1 MTRRHWGAAI
11 LLVWTA
17 SLAWLVKREYFRPT
31 GARLA
36 EAALAVSPGAVF
48 YHIAAHGRQVGFAST
63 TVDTLVD
70 SIRVEDLLVLDEAAL
85 GAIHRNSAR
94 SIAVLTRALRL
105 RWVESY
111 VNSDGRSFTAHGTV
125 SGDTVFR
132 LTLRA
137 PRDSET
143 VRWPLTRPLVVPSLL
158 ALRLAFGGELR
169 SGNTYTARLFDP
181 ALLAERD
188 VVARVGT
195 ESTFVVADSAD
206 YDSTTMAWVPVRFDT
221 VRAFSVDEE
230 GVGGRTRLWV
240 DAQGRLV
247 RAEHPGG
254 MVVQRS
260 AFEIAYENFRNRDTA
275 AFARASADP
284 PPGAIVPL
292 SALAA
297 GVRPEAGRA
306 AFRVRIGGDPHAAV
320 GEGSGVVTRRGDTLE
335 VRRPGLAG
343 VPRRMLPLRDPEVA
357 AWLAP
362 EPLIPADDPR
372 IVAQARQ
379 IVGRVRNARRA
390 AELLVDW
397 VHAEV
402 RPEPGLPLPGALAA
416 LATRRGEARQQA
428 ALLVAF
434 ARAVGIPSRPVEGLL
449 YAGGRFYYHTWAELF
464 IGEWVA
470 ADPLTGEFPAGAA
483 RIGLAVGA
491 FVRPAELA
499 SLAGG
504 LVLEVL

>member
-1 MTRRHWGAAI
+1 
-11 LLVWTA
+11 
-17 SLAWLVKREYFRPT
+17 
-31 GARLA
+31 
-36 EAALAVSPGAVF
+36 
-48 YHIAAHGRQVGFAST
+48 
-63 TVDTLVD
+63 
-70 SIRVEDLLVLDEAAL
+70 
-85 GAIHRNSAR
+85 
-94 SIAVLTRALRL
+94 
-105 RWVESY
+105 
-111 VNSDGRSFTAHGTV
+111 
-125 SGDTVFR
+125 
-132 LTLRA
+132 
-137 PRDSET
+137 
-143 VRWPLTRPLVVPSLL
+143 
-158 ALRLAFGGELR
+158 
-169 SGNTYTARLFDP
+169 
-181 ALLAERD
+181 
-188 VVARVGT
+188 
-195 ESTFVVADSAD
+195 VADSAD

-240 DAQGRLV
+240 DGQGRLV
-247 RAEHPGG
+247 RAEYPGG

-297 GVRPEAGRA
+297 GVRPEGGRA

-390 AELLVDW
+390 GELLVDW

-416 LATRRGEARQQA
+416 LATRRGESRQQV

-434 ARAVGIPSRPVEGLL
+434 ARAVGIPARPVEGLL